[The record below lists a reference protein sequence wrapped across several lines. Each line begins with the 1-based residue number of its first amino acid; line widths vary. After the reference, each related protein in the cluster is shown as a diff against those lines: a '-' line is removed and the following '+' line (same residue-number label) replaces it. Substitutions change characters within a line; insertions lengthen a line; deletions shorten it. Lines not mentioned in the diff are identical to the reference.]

1 MQKLNITPKRKETQR
16 NDIVTVLEFWGVIFL
31 ALIFATLLGV

>member
-1 MQKLNITPKRKETQR
+1 MQKLNINQKRKESQR

-31 ALIFATLLGV
+31 ALIFVTLLS